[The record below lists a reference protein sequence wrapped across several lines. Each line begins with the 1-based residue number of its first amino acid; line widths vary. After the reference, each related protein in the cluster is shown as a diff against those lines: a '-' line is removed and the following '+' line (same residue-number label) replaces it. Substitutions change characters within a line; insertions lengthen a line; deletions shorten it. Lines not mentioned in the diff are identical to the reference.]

1 MRILVVAWDNGGG
14 VEVTEAVVGKCVRA
28 GHDVRVLGTEGLR
41 KRIESTGATF
51 IRYRHAPDND
61 RSRPETDIVK
71 DWETSNPLEAFARIR
86 DRVTFG
92 PAALFCRD
100 VTEEL
105 ERGPADLVLVDVL
118 IAPAACAA
126 EAAGVPRALFM
137 HALYGIP
144 RAGST
149 PMGAGFE
156 PQTGTLGRVRDRAVT
171 RLAAGLLK
179 SGLAPLNAARAGL
192 GLAPYASPVELF
204 DGVDRIVVCT
214 SPSYDFNAATAS
226 DNTVYVGPQADDGE
240 PGPWDDPRPE
250 GSTRPLVLVGL
261 SSTFMSQVDLLQAA
275 ADALGRLDVHG
286 LITTGPSVDPAS
298 VHPPA
303 NVTVVPWARHADVVR
318 HCAAVVTH
326 GGHGTVMKALEAGVP
341 LVVVPLGRDQPDNAA
356 RVVHVGAG
364 IRVKG
369 KPDADK
375 LEAAL
380 RSVLDDPSYRAAA
393 GRVAARLTEER
404 DDGLVVRELE
414 ATAAGE
420 PPRPRPTTLALPR
433 LALPDDLG
441 HRTVEVS
448 DGGRIEVL
456 ERPGTGPTVVF
467 LHGMTLTAETWVKQF
482 DGLDP
487 DFRLL
492 AWNQRGSGASTVGT
506 DGVGIDRLA
515 EDLVEVLEALDVHRG
530 LVVGHSLGGMVVIEA
545 AITRGD
551 RLAARADG
559 LMTVATTGGTE
570 PAEGA
575 GAFKTAFFGTIR
587 SAEEKWHVFSRL
599 PGALA
604 LSTRTSFGP
613 ERPGRAERDLVR
625 HMLVEESPKIQ
636 TDLVDLLS
644 TYDSRGRLD
653 AVGLPVTVVA
663 GARDNYLPVGHA
675 ERFAGSLPQATFEP
689 IPRAGH
695 LLMLERPALFDA
707 IVTRAATRPD
717 GGGGGGSGDPD
728 PADD

>member
-14 VEVTEAVVGKCVRA
+14 VEVTETVVGKCVRA

-41 KRIESTGATF
+41 KRIEATGAAF
-51 IRYRHAPDND
+51 VRYRHAPDND
-61 RSRPETDIVK
+61 RSRPETDIIK
-71 DWETSNPLEAFARIR
+71 DWETKNPLEAFARIR

-105 ERGPADLVLVDVL
+105 EREPADLVLVDVL

-156 PQTGTLGRVRDRAVT
+156 PQYDSLGRLRDRAVT
-171 RLAAGLLK
+171 RLAAGLLQ
-179 SGLAPLNAARAGL
+179 SGLAPLNESRAGL
-192 GLAPYASPVELF
+192 GLPPYGSPVEFF
-204 DGVDRIVVCT
+204 DRVDRIVVCT
-214 SPSYDFNAATAS
+214 SPSYDFNAASAS
-226 DNTVYVGPQADDGE
+226 DNTVYVGPQADDAAGTVGRPPPRGVDAPARPGGPVQHLHVPGRPPPGRRRR
-240 PGPWDDPRPE
+240 PGPARRPRAHHHRAV
-250 GSTRPLVLVGL
+250 GRP
-261 SSTFMSQVDLLQAA
+261 
-275 ADALGRLDVHG
+275 R
-286 LITTGPSVDPAS
+286 SVQ
-298 VHPPA
+298 PPA
-303 NVTVVPWARHADVVR
+303 NVTVVPWARHADVVP

-356 RVVHVGAG
+356 RVTHVGAG
-364 IRVKG
+364 IQVKG
-369 KPDADK
+369 KPNADK

-380 RSVLDDPSYRAAA
+380 RTVLDDPSYGAAA
-393 GRVAARLTEER
+393 GRMADRLAEER

-420 PPRPRPTTLALPR
+420 PPGPRAPTAGPLSR
-433 LALPDDLG
+433 LALPGDLG
-441 HRTVEVS
+441 HRTVDVS

-456 ERPGTGPTVVF
+456 ERPGTGPAVVF

-487 DFRLL
+487 DLRLL
-492 AWNQRGSGASTVGT
+492 AWNQRGSGASTVGA

-515 EDLVEVLEALDVHRG
+515 EDLAEVLEALDVRRG
-530 LVVGHSLGGMVVIEA
+530 LVVGHSLGGMIVIEA

-551 RLAARADG
+551 RLAARVDG

-587 SAEEKWHVFSRL
+587 SAEEKMASLL
-599 PGALA
+599 PSAG
-604 LSTRTSFGP
+604 
-613 ERPGRAERDLVR
+613 RPGRLHPHVVR
-625 HMLVEESPKIQ
+625 PR
-636 TDLVDLLS
+636 T
-644 TYDSRGRLD
+644 
-653 AVGLPVTVVA
+653 A
-663 GARDNYLPVGHA
+663 GTG
-675 ERFAGSLPQATFEP
+675 
-689 IPRAGH
+689 
-695 LLMLERPALFDA
+695 
-707 IVTRAATRPD
+707 
-717 GGGGGGSGDPD
+717 
-728 PADD
+728 